1 MSQYFAFQWH
11 ITDECDQRCKHCYI
25 FSGKGCQEL
34 KSMTWEQ
41 MQEVVANCE
50 DFCKVYRRVPYFYIT
65 GGDPI
70 LHPDFWKL
78 MVLLKSKGIPFTL
91 MGNPFHLD
99 DEICRMLKVCG
110 CEKYQMS
117 LDGMR
122 ETHDWF
128 RKPGSFDLTL
138 EKVEC
143 LNRAGITSVIM
154 STVSKTNM
162 NEIPDIIDAVVN
174 ANVKVFA
181 FSRYVPTGG
190 EVDTSMTPQEY
201 RNLLE
206 ICDAKYKAYEVAGC
220 KTYFNKKDH
229 LWTLYEYETGQFSL
243 PDYSF
248 QSLRNATTGTKNP
261 ETKNTKTENTGTES
275 VGTESVGRGNTETKD
290 EMIYGGCNCGN
301 CHITISSNGDIMA
314 CRRVT
319 DSKVANVF
327 EDRLAD
333 VWVCQ
338 MEKYREFDKFKKCS
352 KCELKAWCRGCPA
365 VANGTSGDFYG
376 ADPQCWKTKNDRTG
390 EMLPC

>member
-34 KSMTWEQ
+34 KSMTWGQ

-50 DFCKVYRRVPYFYIT
+50 DFCKVYHRTPYFYIT

-78 MVLLKSKGIPFTL
+78 MVLLKSKRIPFTL

-162 NEIPDIIDAVVN
+162 KEIPDIIDAVVN

-206 ICDAKYKAYEVAGC
+206 ICDAKYKAYKAAGC

-243 PDYSF
+243 PENFSPIRTAAKEAVKETVKEAV
-248 QSLRNATTGTKNP
+248 QNAANP
-261 ETKNTKTENTGTES
+261 AEE
-275 VGTESVGRGNTETKD
+275 

-319 DSKVANVF
+319 NSKVANIF

-338 MEKYREFDKFKKCS
+338 MERYREFDKFKKCS
-352 KCELKAWCRGCPA
+352 RCELKAWCRGCPA

>member
-1 MSQYFAFQWH
+1 MSQYFSFQWH

-25 FSGKGCQEL
+25 FSGEGCKEL
-34 KSMTWEQ
+34 KSMTWKQ
-41 MQEVVANCE
+41 MQEVVSNCE
-50 DFCKVYRRVPYFYIT
+50 DFCKVYNRKPYFYIT

-78 MVLLKSKGIPFTL
+78 MVLLKSRGIPFTI

-99 DEICRMLKVCG
+99 DEVCTMLKACG

-122 ETHDWF
+122 STHDWF

-138 EKVEC
+138 EKVGC
-143 LNRAGITSVIM
+143 LNRAGIKSVIM
-154 STVSKTNM
+154 STVSKMNM
-162 NEIPDIIDAVVN
+162 NEILDIIDEVVK
-174 ANVKVFA
+174 AKVKVFA

-190 EVDTSMTPQEY
+190 EVDTGMTAQEY
-201 RNLLE
+201 RKLLE
-206 ICDAKYKAYEVAGC
+206 VCDAKYKQYEAAGC
-220 KTYFNKKDH
+220 ETYFNKKDH
-229 LWTLYEYETGQFSL
+229 LWTLYEYETGQFRL
-243 PDYSF
+243 PY
-248 QSLRNATTGTKNP
+248 NAKN
-261 ETKNTKTENTGTES
+261 G
-275 VGTESVGRGNTETKD
+275 
-290 EMIYGGCNCGN
+290 MIYGGCNCGN

-338 MEKYREFDKFKKCS
+338 MEKYRDYDKFVKCS

-365 VANGTSGDFYG
+365 VADGTTGNFYG
-376 ADPQCWKTKNDRTG
+376 ADPQCWKTKNDITG
-390 EMLPC
+390 EVL